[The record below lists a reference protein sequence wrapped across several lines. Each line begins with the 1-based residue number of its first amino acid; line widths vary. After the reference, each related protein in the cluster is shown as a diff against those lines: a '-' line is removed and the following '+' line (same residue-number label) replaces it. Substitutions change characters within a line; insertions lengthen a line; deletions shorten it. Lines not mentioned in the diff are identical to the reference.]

1 MTSWPF
7 RLRHRLARL
16 AAPVGRQST
25 VVAVVALGLFVL
37 VGTAVVIAR
46 GDATEAIAKDARL
59 LTWSESVGSSA
70 AVLKGEVREGLVIGQ
85 SVAVGVFDQQAS
97 TDAAARIRAAADELE
112 RRAQV
117 LVDMTRDTNVAT
129 AAATTASSARDV
141 AAAVDSGDNE
151 KAVAIS
157 GTALA
162 AALENLTSRTTE
174 ISQVSA
180 DHIVAVNAGLG
191 TITTAARFVSA
202 LLIPML
208 AVFLLYRAMR
218 RSQKIS
224 LLRSQLARERELRHK
239 KDAFLAA
246 ASHHIRTP
254 LSAVVGFSELLRDRT
269 RDFSAGV
276 RNEVIELLA
285 IEADETANVVDDL
298 LAAARYDLG
307 ELELSEVEL
316 EVRDILDVATSDW
329 AVRQRMRLTITGNAV
344 VVGDARWLTHAIRNL
359 LRNAAAFGGEHIRVD
374 ILNVMNR
381 VVIEIADDG
390 DPIPSSE
397 HDRIFELYYSYR
409 QIEGLA
415 PSLGLGLSVARRI
428 ARAMGGDLDYY
439 RGDKENIFEMTL
451 RGSGSRSMGEILPAR
466 VIDPN
471 EGAPTLESISRVIAA
486 GGPDIV
492 YQPIIDLEARARGDH
507 RVVGYEA
514 LARFGSQSP
523 PEWFDAASRLGM
535 RLDLELV
542 CISRAIRDFA
552 PPEGHALLAVNLT
565 DRTLHTSRLGDAIK
579 DIEPTRLVLEL
590 SETASIKSYEETRL
604 VIEALAVRGVRM
616 AVDDVGASDVDLWH
630 MIRLGAH
637 MIKIDMSLV
646 RELRDS
652 PRNRALIKAIAAMAD
667 ELGTILVA
675 EGVETEEEHIVLR
688 EMGVGYGQGYL
699 YGRPLPM
706 GGVSDWLPHSEQ
718 TSKVG

>member
-7 RLRHRLARL
+7 RLRHRLAGL

-25 VVAVVALGLFVL
+25 VVAVVALGMFVL

-46 GDATEAIAKDARL
+46 GDATEAIAEDARL
-59 LTWSESVGSSA
+59 LTWSESVGAAA
-70 AVLKGEVREGLVIGQ
+70 AVLRGEVREGLVIGQ

-97 TDAAARIRAAADELE
+97 NDAAARILEAADELE
-112 RRAQV
+112 RRAEV
-117 LVDMTRDTNVAT
+117 LVGMTRDPIVRE

-141 AAAVDSGDNE
+141 AAAIDNGSNQE
-151 KAVAIS
+151 ALAIS
-157 GTALA
+157 GTDLA
-162 AALENLTSRTTE
+162 GALETLTSRTTE
-174 ISQVSA
+174 ISEVSA

-224 LLRSQLARERELRHK
+224 LLRSELAREQELRHK

-329 AVRQRMRLTITGNAV
+329 AAKQRMRLTITGNAV
-344 VVGDARWLTHAIRNL
+344 IVGDARWLTHAIRNL

-390 DPIPSSE
+390 EPIPRSE

-439 RGDKENIFEMTL
+439 QGDEENVFEMTL
-451 RGSGSRSMGEILPAR
+451 RGSASRASDETLPAR

-471 EGAPTLESISRVIAA
+471 QGAPTLESISGVIAA
-486 GGPDIV
+486 GGPEIV
-492 YQPIIDLEARARGDH
+492 YQPIIDLEARARGEH
-507 RVVGYEA
+507 RVVGYEG

-523 PEWFDAASRLGM
+523 PEWFDAASRLGL
-535 RLDLELV
+535 RLDLELA
-542 CISRAIRDFA
+542 CISRAIEDFD

-565 DRTLHTSRLGDAIK
+565 DRTLHTSLLGDAIK
-579 DIEPTRLVLEL
+579 GIEPTRLMLEL

-604 VIEALAVRGVRM
+604 VIDALAARGVRM

-646 RELRDS
+646 RDLRDS
-652 PRNRALIKAIAAMAD
+652 PRNRALIKAIVAMTG

-675 EGVETEEEHIVLR
+675 EGVETEEEHIALR
-688 EMGVGYGQGYL
+688 ELGVEYGQGYL
-699 YGRPLPM
+699 YGRPSAM
-706 GGVSDWLPHSEQ
+706 GEVPGWLADSEPA
-718 TSKVG
+718 SRAG